1 MPHLIVFFI
10 LSGLDLAHETFE
22 TTMLMEKSDEF
33 TRKEGV
39 ETEVIL
45 KLETNK
51 RFQKRNN
58 CLYLEAIL
66 PITRVTG

>member
-1 MPHLIVFFI
+1 M
-10 LSGLDLAHETFE
+10 D
-22 TTMLMEKSDEF
+22 KSDEF
-33 TRKEGV
+33 IGKEGV
-39 ETEVIL
+39 ETEVKL

-66 PITRVTG
+66 PVTRVTGWI